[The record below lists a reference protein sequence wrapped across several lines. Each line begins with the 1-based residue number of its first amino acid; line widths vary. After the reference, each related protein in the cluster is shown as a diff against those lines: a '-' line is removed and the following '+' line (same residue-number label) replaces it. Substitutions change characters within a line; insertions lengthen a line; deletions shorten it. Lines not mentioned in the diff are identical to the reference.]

1 MRLKL
6 VKLLALAAVT
16 CAVERAPALAQSAQG
31 PAAPDPAAFY
41 RGRNIDMLV
50 ASGPG
55 GGYDAYARTIARFMG
70 RFIPGGPNIIVRNM
84 QGAGGKIATTYLQD
98 IAAKDGSVILADQPG
113 ALVEPVLG
121 DARSITYDARKFAY
135 IGSAASFTTLCLIR
149 STSPIKTFAQ
159 LQTQEAIFG
168 ADNVGAST
176 YDHALTMKNLAG
188 AKIKV
193 VTGYPGTNDLV
204 LALQRNEIDGFCGYA
219 WSSLMSRSP
228 DLVTKKLVNLVVQ
241 FSLEPLDVATKAGVP
256 EVWPFVKDADD
267 RKALEVHAAVQVF
280 GRPYLVSGAVPAERV
295 AALRRAF
302 EDTMKDSGFVAEM
315 TKQSLDVS
323 PISGNKVA
331 ELVARIYDM
340 SPDVQAKARA
350 ALTLK

>member
-1 MRLKL
+1 MRRLIAGVL
-6 VKLLALAAVT
+6 VPV
-16 CAVERAPALAQSAQG
+16 CAMWLVQ
-31 PAAPDPAAFY
+31 PAAGQDAAAFY
-41 RGRNIDMLV
+41 KGRNIDMLV

-55 GGYDAYARTIARFMG
+55 GGYDAYARTIARYMG
-70 RFIPGGPNIIVRNM
+70 RFIPGQPNIIVRNM

-98 IAAKDGSVILADQPG
+98 LGAKDGSVILADQPG

-121 DARSITYDARKFAY
+121 DAKSITYDARKFAY
-135 IGSAASFTTLCLIR
+135 VGSAASFTTLCLI
-149 STSPIKTFAQ
+149 STKSPVKTFAQ
-159 LQTQEAIFG
+159 LQQQEAVFG

-188 AKIKV
+188 ARIKV

-228 DLVTKKLVNLVVQ
+228 ELVTKKQVNLVVQ
-241 FSLEPLDVATKAGVP
+241 FSLEPLAEATKAGVP
-256 EVWPFVKDADD
+256 EVWPFVTDEDN

-280 GRPYLVSGAVPAERV
+280 GRPYLVSGAVPPERV

-302 EDTMKDSGFVAEM
+302 EDTMKDAGFVAEM
-315 TKQSLDVS
+315 TKQSLDVT
-323 PISGNKVA
+323 PISGDKVA
-331 ELVARIYDM
+331 ELVRRIYEM
-340 SPDVQAKARA
+340 SPEVQAKARA
-350 ALTLK
+350 ALTLR